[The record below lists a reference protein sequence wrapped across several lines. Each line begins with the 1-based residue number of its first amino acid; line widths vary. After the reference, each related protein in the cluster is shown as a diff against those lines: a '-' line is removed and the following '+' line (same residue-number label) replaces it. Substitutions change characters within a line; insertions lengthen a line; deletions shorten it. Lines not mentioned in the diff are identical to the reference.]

1 MKAYKFSGLPSNA
14 DVASGVT
21 VLAAA
26 WFVLATGAIL
36 SDNHSQATLE
46 AARPAPVT
54 SVYYIPAEARETI
67 VVEAR
72 RIAG

>member
-14 DVASGVT
+14 AVAGGVT

-26 WFVLATGAIL
+26 WFVLAGCAIL
-36 SDNHSQATLE
+36 SDNHSGSTLD
-46 AARPAPVT
+46 AARPAPIST
-54 SVYYIPAEARETI
+54 VYYIPAEARETI

-72 RIAG
+72 RLPS